1 MPPKRQPSNLTAT
14 TKMTTTY
21 TREDL
26 ENQLYK
32 DVAEIAKKMGLKP
45 KGKKGEIVTMI
56 LAAKAS
62 PDVKASDKE
71 EEEEEE
77 EKKVEVKKPT
87 LKRGRGKAAPVEESD
102 DDEEEEEEDEPVK
115 PVVTKK
121 QVTNTRTTKVTK
133 VVEEEEEEEEEE
145 EKPAKPVVATT
156 TTTTTTTTTSTASV
170 AATSTATIKSAKS
183 GYQLEKWLQEGE
195 AWFYLEEY
203 ISRPKIVAFDMDDT
217 MIKTKTGGTFAKT
230 RGDWQ
235 WWDSS
240 VPTIMKKYHDDGYQ
254 VIVIT
259 NQGGIGH
266 RSKFDRSKFTMIT
279 GKIQDLCEEI
289 GIPCIAILAADKDG
303 LWRKPNRLMF
313 DHLVN
318 SCTDG
323 KVTVDVSKCMYIG
336 DAAGRPA
343 GWKAGYKADFASSD
357 LGFALSSG
365 IAFQTP
371 EEFFLGEAKYAG
383 PPGAKG
389 SIPDAPTTG
398 DILVG
403 GGKIT
408 SDTQEM
414 VINVGY
420 AAAGKSTFSQKHF
433 VPAGYEWVNRDTLT
447 TPAKCMKAAKEALAA
462 GKSVVIDNTNGSI
475 KARKEYIDIAK
486 AAKVP
491 VRCFQFLT
499 TIELAQHMNY
509 YRERTIGVKHVPSIA
524 YNTYKKNF
532 EPPTKSEGFS
542 EIKQVNFIL
551 NLKPGEEIQWAIP
564 KPK

>member
-1 MPPKRQPSNLTAT
+1 
-14 TKMTTTY
+14 
-21 TREDL
+21 
-26 ENQLYK
+26 
-32 DVAEIAKKMGLKP
+32 MGIKP
-45 KGKKGEIVTMI
+45 KGRKVEIIDMI
-56 LAAKAS
+56 FASIAAS
-62 PDVKASDKE
+62 GQSSKE
-71 EEEEEE
+71 QEE
-77 EKKVEVKKPT
+77 EKVNKTT
-87 LKRGRGKAAPVEESD
+87 LKRGRGKEQVEESD
-102 DDEEEEEEDEPVK
+102 EDKEDFK

-121 QVTNTRTTKVTK
+121 QVTNTRTTKPTK
-133 VVEEEEEEEEEE
+133 VEDNEEDGESL
-145 EKPAKPVVATT
+145 VTT
-156 TTTTTTTTTSTASV
+156 TTTTTT

-183 GYQLEKWLQEGE
+183 SYQLQKWLQEEE
-195 AWFYLEEY
+195 AWFFLGQY

-217 MIKTKTGGTFAKT
+217 MIKTRSGTTFAKT
-230 RGDWQ
+230 REDWQ
-235 WWDSS
+235 WWDKS
-240 VPTIMKKYHDDGYQ
+240 VPSFMKKYHDDGYQ

-266 RSKFDRSKFTMIT
+266 KGAFDARKFNMIT
-279 GKIQDLCEEI
+279 GKIEDLFNVI
-289 GIPCIAILAADKDG
+289 GIPCIAILATDLNG
-303 LWRKPNRLMF
+303 MWRKPNKLMWS
-313 DHLVN
+313 HLVN
-318 SCTDG
+318 NCTDG
-323 KVTVDVSKCMYIG
+323 KVTIDVSKCMYIG

-357 LGFALSSG
+357 LGFALTSG

-389 SIPDAPTTG
+389 MIPDAPRTG

-408 SDTQEM
+408 SKTQEM

-420 AAAGKSTFSQKHF
+420 AASGKSTFSQKHF
-433 VPAGYEWVNRDTLT
+433 VPAGYEWVNRDTLA

-462 GKSVVIDNTNGSI
+462 GKSVVIDNTNPTVA
-475 KARKEYIDIAK
+475 ARKEYIDIAK
-486 AAKVP
+486 AAGVP

-499 TIELAQHMNY
+499 SIELAQHMNY

-524 YNTYKKNF
+524 YNIYKKNF
-532 EPPTKSEGFS
+532 KEPSLKEGFS

-551 NLKPGEEIQWAIP
+551 NLKPEDEIQYNIP